1 MDEMSWHGDGEV
13 DTRTPGSASDIS
25 PIRLLLVDD
34 HAVMRAGTRRI
45 LEDEPD
51 FVVVGEA
58 GDGDEALRLAD
69 EVDADIMVLDV
80 SMPTLD
86 GVSACRQLRV
96 QHPELRICVLTGYD
110 NETSVRALDRL
121 GVDGYLFKSA
131 GPDELVN
138 AIRVV
143 AAGER
148 IFCEPATRV
157 LESAEP
163 DEGVAPTAKE
173 LAVLH
178 AVAQGMR
185 NRDIAQELNMSV
197 NTVEFHL
204 KNLFTKLRATSR
216 ADALVRAQR
225 RGWLDM
231 TESLC

>member
-1 MDEMSWHGDGEV
+1 MNRMSPYGDDAV
-13 DTRTPGSASDIS
+13 DAEAPRAAGDIS

-34 HAVMRAGTRRI
+34 HVVMRAGTRRI

-51 FVVVGEA
+51 FIVVGEA
-58 GDGDEALRLAD
+58 GDGNEALRLAD

-96 QHPELRICVLTGYD
+96 QHPELRICVLTGYESD
-110 NETSVRALDRL
+110 TSVRALDRL
-121 GVDGYLFKSA
+121 GVDGYLHKSA

-138 AIRVV
+138 AIRGV
-143 AAGER
+143 ASGLR
-148 IFCEPATRV
+148 VFCEPATRV
-157 LESAEP
+157 LEGVEA

-185 NRDIAQELNMSV
+185 NRDIAQDLNMSV

-204 KNLFTKLRATSR
+204 KNLFAKLRATSR

>member
-1 MDEMSWHGDGEV
+1 MNEMSRDETSGVKAEA
-13 DTRTPGSASDIS
+13 PGSAGDN
-25 PIRLLLVDD
+25 PHIRLLLVDD
-34 HAVMRAGTRRI
+34 HTVMRAGTRRI

-51 FVVVGEA
+51 LMVVGEA

-69 EVDADIMVLDV
+69 EVDADIMLLDV

-96 QHPELRICVLTGYD
+96 QHPQLRICVLTGYD
-110 NETSVRALDRL
+110 SDTFVRALDRL
-121 GVDGYLFKSA
+121 GVDGYLLKSA
-131 GPDELVN
+131 GPDELVS
-138 AIRVV
+138 AIRGV
-143 AAGER
+143 AGGER
-148 IFCEPATRV
+148 VFCEPARRV
-157 LESAEP
+157 LEGA
-163 DEGVAPTAKE
+163 DAGEGVAPTAKE

-185 NRDIAQELNMSV
+185 NRDIAQELSMSV

-216 ADALVRAQR
+216 ADAVMRAQR

>member
-1 MDEMSWHGDGEV
+1 MNEV
-13 DTRTPGSASDIS
+13 SQHENSKFVVGVPGSVGNSS
-25 PIRLLLVDD
+25 HIRLLLVDD
-34 HAVMRAGTRRI
+34 HTVMRAGTRRI

-51 FVVVGEA
+51 FTVVGEA

-69 EVDADIMVLDV
+69 EVDADIMLLDV

-86 GVSACRQLRV
+86 GVNACRQLRV
-96 QHPELRICVLTGYD
+96 QHPQLRICVLTGYD
-110 NETSVRALDRL
+110 SDTFVRALDRL
-121 GVDGYLFKSA
+121 GVDGYLLKSA
-131 GPDELVN
+131 GPDELVS
-138 AIRVV
+138 AIRGV
-143 AAGER
+143 ASGER
-148 IFCEPATRV
+148 VFCEPAIRV
-157 LESAEP
+157 LEGADA

>member
-1 MDEMSWHGDGEV
+1 MPEQSGYVGGELK
-13 DTRTPGSASDIS
+13 TEAARSAGSDA

-51 FVVVGEA
+51 LRVVGEA

-69 EVDADIMVLDV
+69 EVAADVMLLDV

-96 QHPELRICVLTGYD
+96 QHPELRICVLTGYESD
-110 NETSVRALDRL
+110 TFVRALDRL
-121 GVDGYLFKSA
+121 GVDGYLLKSA
-131 GPDELVN
+131 GPDELVST
-138 AIRVV
+138 IRGV
-143 AAGER
+143 ASGER
-148 IFCEPATRV
+148 VFCEPATRM
-157 LESAEP
+157 LEGAAA
-163 DEGVAPTAKE
+163 DENAAPTAKE
-173 LAVLH
+173 LEVLR
-178 AVAQGMR
+178 AVARGMR
-185 NRDIAQELNMSV
+185 NRDIAQDLNMSV

-204 KNLFTKLRATSR
+204 KNLFTKLGAVSR
-216 ADALVRAQR
+216 ADAVMRAQR